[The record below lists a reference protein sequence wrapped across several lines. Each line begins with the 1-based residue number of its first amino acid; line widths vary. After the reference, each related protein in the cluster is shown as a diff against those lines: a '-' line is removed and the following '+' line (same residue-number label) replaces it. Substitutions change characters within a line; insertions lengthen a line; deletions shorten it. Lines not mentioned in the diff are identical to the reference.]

1 MPHSP
6 HQGARIN
13 ITAKF
18 FEDDRQ
24 LTVLTLQ
31 GYSVATDKPH
41 NASFSFCRRG
51 NRDVAGIRRQR
62 ANSWLKG
69 TPFRQDKRQGA
80 SQAPP
85 VATLGIQPDRGE

>member
-41 NASFSFCRRG
+41 NASFSFVG
-51 NRDVAGIRRQR
+51 GEIETLLEFVA
-62 ANSWLKG
+62 N
-69 TPFRQDKRQGA
+69 
-80 SQAPP
+80 
-85 VATLGIQPDRGE
+85 V